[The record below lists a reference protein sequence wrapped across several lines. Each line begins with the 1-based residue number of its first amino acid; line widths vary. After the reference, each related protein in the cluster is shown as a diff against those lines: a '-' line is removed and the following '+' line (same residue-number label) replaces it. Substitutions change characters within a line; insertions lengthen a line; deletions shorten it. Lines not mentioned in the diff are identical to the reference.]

1 MQNYLEMEGEKEVIE
16 YDTLWEFLKNIK
28 MESVF
33 EDLKA
38 AEVTYDRLKFLNSE
52 DVKDAIRLVGP
63 RAEFREK
70 ILMMKRTEFGNI
82 KGYTDFRVQHKN
94 LEQLIN
100 RSPEGLT
107 VLQSFKTKNSLSQ
120 EQRDLMVKLLIGEV
134 DTNRNAIKM
143 QTLCTLLDEIVAVFP
158 SEESRKIFGALEQH
172 PLFFGPEGIPKHLYN
187 DIY

>member
-1 MQNYLEMEGEKEVIE
+1 MEKREEE
-16 YDTLWEFLKNIK
+16 YETLWEFLRKIK

-70 ILMMKRTEFGNI
+70 LLMMKRTEFGNI
-82 KGYTDFRVQHKN
+82 KGYIDLRVQHKN

-107 VLQSFKTKNSLSQ
+107 VLQSFKAKNCLSQ
-120 EQRDLMVKLLIGEV
+120 EQRQFLVQLLLGEV
-134 DTNRNAIKM
+134 DNNRNAIKM
-143 QTLCTLLDEIVAVFP
+143 QTLCTLLDEIVALFP
-158 SEESRKIFGALEQH
+158 SEESRKIFGALEVH
-172 PLFFGPEGIPKHLYN
+172 PLFFGRNGIPRHLHN
-187 DIY
+187 DLY